1 MTSGDGFSGLEFA
14 GFSGQKTEFG
24 ARQTREAG
32 FRRKT
37 SELGGSG
44 TTFDVWHEKTN
55 FSELA
60 VFSAFC
66 TKNGVV
72 TKTGDIGKTFSWL
85 KNLLF
90 WSVLGPKI
98 TLELGYIS
106 SLSLLLQPTEHPLF
120 PGSLLYVLYV
130 LYTYAQKSALYVLFF
145 GAISHIW
152 YI

>member
-1 MTSGDGFSGLEFA
+1 MHFCTQKASGDKAVTSGDGFSGLEFA

-98 TLELGYIS
+98 TLELGYYKQSFLTTFCMILLARVCADLCGKS
-106 SLSLLLQPTEHPLF
+106 SDESFE
-120 PGSLLYVLYV
+120 G
-130 LYTYAQKSALYVLFF
+130 
-145 GAISHIW
+145 
-152 YI
+152 